1 LSRVVFLVVLA
12 LLYDDNGGIMDS
24 SAIKQYDDEKLKIR
38 ILVVDDEI
46 DVIYIVKRILE
57 EVGLF
62 QVDAFVDPTVA
73 LSYFR
78 PDRYD
83 LVILD
88 IRMPDINGLE
98 LYKKIKEIDEKVKVC
113 FLSAVY
119 DLSDYKQTNPALV
132 DAIESGKECF
142 IDKPIGSK
150 KLLSQMY
157 KTINPD
163 K

>member
-1 LSRVVFLVVLA
+1 M
-12 LLYDDNGGIMDS
+12 YT
-24 SAIKQYDDEKLKIR
+24 SAIKQYDDESLKIR

-62 QVDAFVDPTVA
+62 QVDAFADPIVA
-73 LSYFR
+73 LSFFK
-78 PDRYD
+78 PNRYD

-98 LYKKIKEIDEKVKVC
+98 LYKKIKAIDEKVKVC

-119 DLSDYKQTNPALV
+119 DLSDYKHANADLV

-142 IDKPIGSK
+142 IDKPIGGK
-150 KLLSQMY
+150 KLLSQIY
-157 KTINPD
+157 KTINPN

>member
-1 LSRVVFLVVLA
+1 MMTW
-12 LLYDDNGGIMDS
+12 GMMDT
-24 SAIKQYDDEKLKIR
+24 SAIKQYDDERLKIR

-62 QVDAFVDPTVA
+62 QVDAFADPTVA
-73 LSYFR
+73 LSFFK
-78 PDRYD
+78 PNRYD

-88 IRMPDINGLE
+88 IRMPNINGLE
-98 LYKKIKEIDEKVKVC
+98 LYKKIKAIDEKVKVC

-119 DLSDYKQTNPALV
+119 DLSDYKQANLALV
-132 DAIESGKECF
+132 DAIERGKECF
-142 IDKPIGSK
+142 IDKPIGGK
-150 KLLSQMY
+150 KLLSQIY
-157 KTINPD
+157 KTINPN

>member
-1 LSRVVFLVVLA
+1 M
-12 LLYDDNGGIMDS
+12 YT
-24 SAIKQYDDEKLKIR
+24 SAIKQYDDERLKIR

-62 QVDAFVDPTVA
+62 QVDAFADPIVA
-73 LSYFR
+73 LSFFKPY
-78 PDRYD
+78 RYD

-98 LYKKIKEIDEKVKVC
+98 LYKKIKAIDEKVKVC

-119 DLSDYKQTNPALV
+119 DLSDYKHANADLV

-142 IDKPIGSK
+142 IDKPIGGK
-150 KLLSQMY
+150 KLLSQIY
-157 KTINPD
+157 KTINPN